1 MPPPP
6 PDDALVVSP
15 SARGHILTAVPIA
28 LFLSLYVIGGMTGLL
43 DGPLVLAGVV
53 IFGAVLVV
61 GIVGA
66 RRARGAP
73 WELRLDASGITV
85 RGHPPVPWSDL
96 AEVRV
101 TGLRPRWFF

>member
-73 WELRLDASGITV
+73 WELRLDASAITV